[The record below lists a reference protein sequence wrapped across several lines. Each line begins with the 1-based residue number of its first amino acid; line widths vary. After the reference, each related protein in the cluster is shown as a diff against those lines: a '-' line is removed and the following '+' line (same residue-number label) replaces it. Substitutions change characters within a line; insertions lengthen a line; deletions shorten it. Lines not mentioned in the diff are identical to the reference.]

1 MSTDEINDQLNERKL
16 INEKKKKQ
24 KRKGRK
30 NLNYWYYSKLHEVLK
45 FK

>member
-16 INEKKKKQ
+16 INEKKKQ